1 MKKINELEIKLYE
14 MIGVRFFQSLVFSL
28 ERFIHRRDRG
38 FNQNYH
44 FSKNDKT
51 TMVGFHK
58 YLFYNAAIHV
68 RNIFIIIFIFVVK
81 YILKRLYWI
90 DILLI
95 LLLLKD
101 LYCVMLQR
109 YNYLR
114 IQKVNE
120 LNQQRR
126 EKRINQ
132 KYKQFLKISSEQF
145 SKSESEEISKSES
158 EEMLKLV
165 RKIIDGFDNNNIVY
179 ITSDDEQHMKKMIKI
194 MKSQYKGEDK
204 H

>member
-1 MKKINELEIKLYE
+1 
-14 MIGVRFFQSLVFSL
+14 
-28 ERFIHRRDRG
+28 
-38 FNQNYH
+38 
-44 FSKNDKT
+44 
-51 TMVGFHK
+51 
-58 YLFYNAAIHV
+58 
-68 RNIFIIIFIFVVK
+68 
-81 YILKRLYWI
+81 
-90 DILLI
+90 
-95 LLLLKD
+95 
-101 LYCVMLQR
+101 MLQR

-145 SKSESEEISKSES
+145 SKSES

>member
-1 MKKINELEIKLYE
+1 MQNRNESDRYIIMKKINELEIKLYE
-14 MIGVRFFQSLVFSL
+14 MIGVRFFQGLVFSL
-28 ERFIHRRDRG
+28 ERFIHRRDG
-38 FNQNYH
+38 GTNQNYH
-44 FSKNDKT
+44 FSKNHKT
-51 TMVGFHK
+51 TMLGFRK

-101 LYCVMLQR
+101 FYCVMLQR

-132 KYKQFLKISSEQF
+132 KYMQFFKISSEQF
-145 SKSESEEISKSES
+145 SKSES

-165 RKIIDGFDNNNIVY
+165 RKIIAGFDNNDIVY

-194 MKSQYKGEDK
+194 IKS
-204 H
+204 

>member
-145 SKSESEEISKSES
+145 SKSESEE
-158 EEMLKLV
+158 MLKLV
-165 RKIIDGFDNNNIVY
+165 RKIIDGFDNNNIVD

-194 MKSQYKGEDK
+194 MKSQYKEEDK